1 MSVTLK
7 IAFTSRVKGQIVIE
21 NPEYIP
27 VVGDIVDIV
36 AEDYNQ
42 DKQMLEELA
51 LYDESG
57 IWKVSLKMVA
67 YSKNRTTVTIVLE
80 EGN

>member
-7 IAFTSRVKGQIVIE
+7 IAFTSRLKGQIVIE